1 MQSDYLRA
9 SGITTLGS
17 RVRRLF
23 ERLNGSVSDL
33 YRKELGFEQRW
44 FALAMLLFDRGPM
57 NSRQASTMLG
67 QSHVAIVQVV
77 SAMAKAGL
85 LERRQDREDGRIRML
100 HLTGEGRAIMER
112 VRGISAQVDRAAA
125 ALLDEAAPGFL
136 EQLDALDDALDRS
149 SFAERIVRTTM
160 GKRNEP

>member
-1 MQSDYLRA
+1 
-9 SGITTLGS
+9 
-17 RVRRLF
+17 
-23 ERLNGSVSDL
+23 
-33 YRKELGFEQRW
+33 
-44 FALAMLLFDRGPM
+44 
-57 NSRQASTMLG
+57 MLG

-85 LERRQDREDGRIRML
+85 LERRQDPEDGRIRML

-160 GKRNEP
+160 GKRNEPLSLPCYLPPSRLPRASTSGSRSPRSPMQ

>member
-44 FALAMLLFDRGPM
+44 FALALLLFDRGPM

-67 QSHVAIVQVV
+67 QSHVAIVQ
-77 SAMAKAGL
+77 L
-85 LERRQDREDGRIRML
+85 IRQMVEPFRFN
-100 HLTGEGRAIMER
+100 H
-112 VRGISAQVDRAAA
+112 
-125 ALLDEAAPGFL
+125 
-136 EQLDALDDALDRS
+136 
-149 SFAERIVRTTM
+149 
-160 GKRNEP
+160 GKKE